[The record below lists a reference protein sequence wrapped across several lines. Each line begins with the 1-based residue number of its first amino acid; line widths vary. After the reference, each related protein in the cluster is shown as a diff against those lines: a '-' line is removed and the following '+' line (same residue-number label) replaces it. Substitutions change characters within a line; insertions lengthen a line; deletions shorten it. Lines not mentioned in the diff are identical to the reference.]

1 MSVHRV
7 SRPPTLLDVAA
18 KAGVSRA
25 TVSRVLNKYPHVH
38 PEVRQRVLKA
48 TKVLRYRP
56 DRVAQS
62 LVRRETRTIGLVVAD
77 ITNPFYAE
85 TAKAIVETARGRGY
99 TVVLCNTENL
109 PRLQAEQIE
118 VLREQR
124 VDGII
129 LGSVHLQDPPVEHL
143 VATGFPCVMYNR
155 RLRSGAGNY
164 VVLDNVR
171 GAEEATQHFIALG
184 HRRIAFVAGPRSFST
199 ASERLVGY
207 RRALRAAR
215 IPWDPRL
222 VRQGQF
228 QPALA
233 FQAAV
238 DLLKGAPRPT
248 AIVAGNDLTAL
259 AVLDAA
265 ADLGIRVP
273 DDLAVSGFDDTDIA
287 RHRRIQLT
295 SVAQQKAE
303 MGRLAVTY
311 LLECIQDPD
320 RFRRDPIRHILLPT
334 LVVRRSSGAVIAS
347 GRSGRARSE
356 GEAATTR
363 AGAAAGGGSAVP
375 RGREP

>member
-1 MSVHRV
+1 MPVHRI
-7 SRPPTLLDVAA
+7 SRLPTLLDVAA

-143 VATGFPCVMYNR
+143 IATGFPCVMYNR
-155 RLRSGAGNY
+155 RLRSGAGNS

-171 GAEEATQHFIALG
+171 GAEEATRHFIALG
-184 HRRIAFVAGPRSFST
+184 HRRIAFVAGPPSFST

-207 RRALRAAR
+207 RRALRAAG

-238 DLLKGAPRPT
+238 DLLKGTPRPT

-287 RHRRIQLT
+287 RHRTIQLT

-311 LLECIQDPD
+311 LLECIQDPE
-320 RFRRDPIRHILLPT
+320 RFRREPIRHMLPPT
-334 LVVRRSSGAVIAS
+334 LVVRRSSGAVIGS
-347 GRSGRARSE
+347 GRSGRPK
-356 GEAATTR
+356 
-363 AGAAAGGGSAVP
+363 AAGTQ
-375 RGREP
+375 